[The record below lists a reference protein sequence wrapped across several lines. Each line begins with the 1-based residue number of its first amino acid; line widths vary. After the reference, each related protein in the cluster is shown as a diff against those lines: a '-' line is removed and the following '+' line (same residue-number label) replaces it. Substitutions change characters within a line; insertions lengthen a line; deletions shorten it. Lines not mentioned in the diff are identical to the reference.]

1 MWYESESITIG
12 PDGTD
17 ENHSVTVTKEIRYL
31 RGDEGEV
38 QYRVGAV
45 FALAQKSHN
54 RKRVFKGETA
64 HMDAERFY
72 GDIVHQVR
80 YA

>member
-1 MWYESESITIG
+1 MWYETDSITVG

-17 ENHSVTVTKEIRYL
+17 ENHSITVTKEIRQV
-31 RGDEGEV
+31 GDMP

-45 FALAQKSHN
+45 FALARKSHT

-72 GDIVHQVR
+72 GDIVHHVR